1 MKINKLLVLA
11 LLTSIFISSCS
22 EDSDD
27 TPVVPKG
34 NYENGL
40 LISHEGNFGQG
51 NASVSFVSDDLLTVE
66 NNVFSNVNGSPLG
79 DTAQSIAFSDEFAY
93 VVLNVS
99 NKIEVLNRYT
109 FESVATI
116 NSGLLNPRYMTVSNG
131 KGYVTNWG
139 DGGDSTDDFVAIID
153 LDTNTVSNTIQVGE
167 GPEYILENEYLLY
180 VSHKGGWG
188 VNNIISVIDISDNNV
203 GTIEVNDAPGAMA
216 LDSNGNLVVLCSGA
230 NQYWLTPAVET
241 LASIT
246 RISTNNSAILDV
258 MEFAQGEHPSI
269 MTHDDDDELFYVLNG
284 EVYELDDSSDV
295 LPTSAILDVSSISA
309 YGISVDDDTLYVAN
323 SNFTEESDLLIY
335 DLDSASLIETVELSI
350 GAAKIYF
357 N

>member
-11 LLTSIFISSCS
+11 LLTSIFITSCS

-27 TPVVPKG
+27 NPVVPKG
-34 NYENGL
+34 DYENGL
-40 LISHEGNFGQG
+40 IVSHEGNFGQG
-51 NASVSFVSDDLLTVE
+51 NASVSFVSDDFLTVE
-66 NNVFSNVNGSPLG
+66 NNVFSNVNGAPLG
-79 DTAQSIAFSDEFAY
+79 DTAQSITFSDDLAY
-93 VVLNVS
+93 IVLNVS
-99 NKIEVLNRYT
+99 NKIEVVNRYT

-116 NSGLLNPRYMTVSNG
+116 NSGLVNPRYMTISNG

-139 DGGDSTDDFVAIID
+139 DGGDSTDDFVAVID
-153 LDTNTVSNTIQVGE
+153 LATNTVSNTIHVGE
-167 GPEYILENEYLLY
+167 GPEYILEKGYMLY

-188 VNNIISVIDISDNNV
+188 VNNIISVIDTTDNNV
-203 GTIEVNDAPGAMA
+203 GTLEVNDAPGAMA
-216 LDSNGNLVVLCSGA
+216 FDSNGNLVVLCSGA

-258 MEFAQGEHPSI
+258 MEFASGEHPSI
-269 MTHDDDDELFYVLNG
+269 MTHDDDELFYILNG
-284 EVYELDDSSDV
+284 EVYELEDSSDA
-295 LPTSAILDVSSISA
+295 LPTTAILDVSSTSA
-309 YGISVDDDTLYVAN
+309 YGISVEDDTLYVAN

-335 DLDSASLIETVELSI
+335 DLDSASLMETIELSI